1 MGYVA
6 PLSMRMGN
14 GEQKGDL
21 EREESNAQGLE
32 VTLVIPARNAAS
44 TLDAC
49 LSSVVPML
57 ESGDINEII
66 FVDDRSTDE
75 TAEIARRFPVRYMQ
89 GTGTGAA
96 SARNI
101 GWRAARTPLVWFVD
115 SDCVAARDALPVLLK
130 HMEDPDVAGVGGSYG
145 IMNHDS
151 LLASLIH
158 EEIAARHQ
166 VMPNEVDFLAT
177 FNVIYRRDML
187 EKVGGFDEKFYKA
200 QDAEL
205 AYRIKRA
212 GGKLGFDRRSFV
224 NHYHP
229 VSLRKY
235 MKVQEMQGYW
245 RAFLYFEYPEM
256 MKGDTYSGFSDH
268 VQPILALLSIA
279 MSPTLLLG
287 PLALV
292 QLPVVSALAAAQ
304 VPMTA
309 RIVAQTGETR
319 YVAFAA
325 MSMLRAYARGFGFFK
340 GLIDSASKKK
350 VER

>member
-1 MGYVA
+1 MD
-6 PLSMRMGN
+6 
-14 GEQKGDL
+14 DL
-21 EREESNAQGLE
+21 K
-32 VTLVIPARNAAS
+32 VTLVIPAKNASS
-44 TLDAC
+44 TIESC
-49 LSSVVPML
+49 LGSVSPLLNKGVL
-57 ESGDINEII
+57 KEII
-66 FVDDRSTDE
+66 LVDDRSTDD
-75 TAEIARRFPVRYMQ
+75 TAEIARRFPVRCLP

-101 GWRAARTPLVWFVD
+101 GWRAAETPLVWFVD
-115 SDCVAARDALPVLLK
+115 SDCVAESDALPILLK

-145 IMNHDS
+145 NMNHDS

-158 EEIAARHQ
+158 EEIIERHLS
-166 VMPNEVDFLAT
+166 MPEEVDFLAT
-177 FNVIYRRDML
+177 FNVVYRREML

-205 AYRIKRA
+205 AYRIKRS
-212 GGKLGFDRRSFV
+212 GGKLKFDRRSFV

-256 MKGDTYSGFSDH
+256 MKGDTYSGFADH

-279 MSPTLLLG
+279 LCPTLLLG
-287 PLALV
+287 PLALAQV
-292 QLPVVSALAAAQ
+292 PVVSALAAAQ
-304 VPMTA
+304 VPMTT
-309 RIVAQTGETR
+309 RIVARTGEAR
-319 YVAFAA
+319 YAAFAG
-325 MSMLRAYARGFGFFK
+325 MSMLRAYARGLGFFH
-340 GLIDSASKKK
+340 GLLDSASKKK